1 VPVYRLTEEIRFPPP
16 ELAEPEG
23 LLAVGG
29 DLRPERLL
37 EAYRRGIF
45 PWYAQCDPILWFCP
59 DPRYVIRPRDVRV
72 SRSLVKTLRRG
83 VFEIRSDTAFDRVIA
98 HCAQVPRPR
107 QEGTWITEEMQEAY
121 SLLHRLGYAHCVET
135 WFAGELV
142 GGLYGVSL
150 GKCFFG
156 ESMFSLRPDASKV
169 AFVALARQLE
179 RWGFEL
185 IDCQVYTDHLA
196 RFGASPWPR
205 RRFLEELADLIQA
218 ATRRGNWNV
227 MIPLEE
233 ATRRPKT

>member
-1 VPVYRLTEEIRFPPP
+1 VLVYRLTEEIRFPPP

-45 PWYAQCDPILWFCP
+45 PWYAQGDPILWFCP
-59 DPRYVIRPRDVRV
+59 DPRYVIRPKEVRV
-72 SRSLVKTLRRG
+72 SHSLVKTLRRG
-83 VFEIRSDTAFDRVIA
+83 VYEIRSDTAFDRVVA
-98 HCAQVPRPR
+98 QCAQVPRPR
-107 QEGTWITEEMQEAY
+107 QEGTWITDEMRDAY
-121 SLLHRLGYAHCVET
+121 SSLHRLGYAHSVEA
-135 WFAGELV
+135 WAAGNLV

-169 AFVALARQLE
+169 AFVTLARQLA
-179 RWGFEL
+179 RWGIEL

-196 RFGASPWPR
+196 RFGARPWPR
-205 RRFLEELADLIQA
+205 RSFLETIANLVQA
-218 ATRRGNWNV
+218 PTRRGNWSFSV
-227 MIPLEE
+227 PQEE
-233 ATRRPKT
+233 DSGATT